1 MTIEDDSALLQSI
14 GRLLP
19 AWGIRV
25 IGEPTSEAALLDARR
40 RALTPDLLLVDY
52 RLPQGRNGIDE
63 VMRVRRELGVEMPAI
78 VVTGDTDPG
87 STQEIEARGLQVAH
101 KPVRPARAIPV
112 LSESLLARAGADP
125 RVRCRERQNARVV
138 PIESERL

>member
-1 MTIEDDSALLQSI
+1 MAIEDDSALLQSI

-25 IGEPTSEAALLDARR
+25 IAEPTSEAALSDARR

-87 STQEIEARGLQVAH
+87 ITQEIEARGLQVAH
-101 KPVRPARAIPV
+101 KPVRPARLRA
-112 LSESLLARAGADP
+112 LMASLLAKDP
-125 RVRCRERQNARVV
+125 PGGSGSV
-138 PIESERL
+138 

>member
-1 MTIEDDSALLQSI
+1 MAIEDASALLQSI
-14 GRLLP
+14 GCLLP

-25 IGEPTSEAALLDARR
+25 IAEPTSEAALLDARR

-78 VVTGDTDPG
+78 IVTGDTDPG
-87 STQEIEARGLQVAH
+87 ITQQIAARGLQVAH
-101 KPVRPARAIPV
+101 KPVRPARLRA
-112 LSESLLARAGADP
+112 LMASLLAKDP
-125 RVRCRERQNARVV
+125 TLSR
-138 PIESERL
+138 